1 MVVQRLSNS
10 VFKFFAIAFLLSAL
24 YHTVFTQQACAQ
36 QAEQL
41 KPTEAAQEPQAN
53 ADKAQNSNQDC
64 PPAHVKVYVLGAA
77 RKQEL
82 ICYPNAEGDSGDVFM
97 RYVISKADGFE
108 TERAIVERLYLFD
121 LDAKT
126 HNQQLKKD
134 KKHKKAEIK
143 RLFDMEEME
152 FQRLGFI
159 RSKNQTVSLEDKHN
173 GYVLLVSKPS
183 GSNLLDFLSRTLG
196 IATTFG
202 AFAGVLAAD

>member
-1 MVVQRLSNS
+1 M
-10 VFKFFAIAFLLSAL
+10 
-24 YHTVFTQQACAQ
+24 QQACAQ

-41 KPTEAAQEPQAN
+41 TPTEAAQEPQAN
-53 ADKAQNSNQDC
+53 PKTIQGTVSQNEAQQAMAKADADKAQNSNQDC

-108 TERAIVERLYLFD
+108 TERAIVERIYLFD
-121 LDAKT
+121 LDANT
-126 HNQQLKKD
+126 HNQKLKKD
-134 KKHKKAEIK
+134 KKHKKAKIK